1 VAEVKQVRID
11 EIKLIKI
18 DEPAANI
25 RYIGRSSSMR
35 GTEDQPIWQIM
46 RQYRNGDIITSNY
59 AIMGEYKC
67 KWTERESYFTP
78 PAIPDDDNPLD
89 GNISVTGTFTPSGL
103 RNAGRVTEVLLST
116 TEWTA
121 LPPGGPL
128 ADRNAINIQNY
139 SGDEIRLNY
148 SNTIPGFTGIILN
161 DQSERAI
168 DVKGTI
174 QIYAKAQI
182 GGSVIIV
189 DEIS

>member
-1 VAEVKQVRID
+1 MAEVKQVRID

-89 GNISVTGTFTPSGL
+89 GNIAVTGTFTPSGL
-103 RNAGRVTEVLLST
+103 RVAGRVTEVLLST

-121 LPPGGPL
+121 LPPSGAL
-128 ADRNAINIQNY
+128 DNRNAINIQNY
-139 SGDEIRLNY
+139 SGDEVKLNFDPAE
-148 SNTIPGFTGIILN
+148 PGYVGIYLN
-161 DQSERAI
+161 DQSERNYDIKDSIEIFA
-168 DVKGTI
+168 KAKTGGTI
-174 QIYAKAQI
+174 LTIE
-182 GGSVIIV
+182 
-189 DEIS
+189 EIS

>member
-1 VAEVKQVRID
+1 MAEVKQVRID

-168 DVKGTI
+168 DIKPTI

>member
-1 VAEVKQVRID
+1 MAEVKQVRLD

>member
-1 VAEVKQVRID
+1 MAEVKQVRID

-89 GNISVTGTFTPSGL
+89 GNIAVTGTFTPSGL

>member
-1 VAEVKQVRID
+1 MAEVKQVRID

-89 GNISVTGTFTPSGL
+89 GNIAVTGTFTPSGL
-103 RNAGRVTEVLLST
+103 RIAGRVTEVLLST

-168 DVKGTI
+168 DVKDTI
-174 QIYAKAQI
+174 QIYAKARI

>member
-1 VAEVKQVRID
+1 MEVKQVRTD

-25 RYIGRSSSMR
+25 RYIGRAYQFTSSDSDN
-35 GTEDQPIWQIM
+35 EWQIL
-46 RQYRNGDIITSNY
+46 RQYRNGDVIVSTY
-59 AIMGEYKC
+59 AILGSFKA
-67 KWTERESYFTP
+67 KWSERESYFD
-78 PAIPDDDNPLD
+78 PAIPNDAYPLD
-89 GNISVTGTFTPSGL
+89 GTISVTGEFTPSGL

-128 ADRNAINIQNY
+128 TNRNAINIQNY

-148 SNTIPGFTGIILN
+148 SNTVPGFTGIILN
-161 DQSERAI
+161 DQSERNLDI
-168 DVKGTI
+168 KQTI
-174 QIYAKAQI
+174 QIYAKARV

>member
-1 VAEVKQVRID
+1 MAEVKQVRID

-89 GNISVTGTFTPSGL
+89 GNIAVTGTFTPSGL

-168 DVKGTI
+168 DIKPTI

>member
-1 VAEVKQVRID
+1 MAEVKQVRID

-78 PAIPDDDNPLD
+78 PAIPDDSNPLD
-89 GNISVTGTFTPSGL
+89 GNIAVTGTFSPSGL
-103 RNAGRVTEVLLST
+103 RVAGRVTEVLLST
-116 TEWTA
+116 TAWTA

-128 ADRNAINIQNY
+128 NDRNAINIQNY

-148 SNTIPGFTGIILN
+148 SDTIPGFTGIILN

-168 DVKGTI
+168 DIKDTI
-174 QIYAKAQI
+174 QIYAKARV

>member
-78 PAIPDDDNPLD
+78 PAIPDDSNPLD
-89 GNISVTGTFTPSGL
+89 GNIAVTGTFSPSGL
-103 RNAGRVTEVLLST
+103 RVAGRVTEVLLST
-116 TEWTA
+116 TAWTA

-128 ADRNAINIQNY
+128 NDRNAINIQNY

-148 SNTIPGFTGIILN
+148 SDTIPGFTGIILN

-168 DVKGTI
+168 DIKDTI
-174 QIYAKAQI
+174 QIYAKARV

>member
-1 VAEVKQVRID
+1 VAEVKQVRLD

-89 GNISVTGTFTPSGL
+89 GNIAVTGTFTPSGL

>member
-1 VAEVKQVRID
+1 VAEVKQVRLD

>member
-1 VAEVKQVRID
+1 
-11 EIKLIKI
+11 
-18 DEPAANI
+18 
-25 RYIGRSSSMR
+25 MR

-89 GNISVTGTFTPSGL
+89 GNIAVTGTFTPSGL

>member
-1 VAEVKQVRID
+1 MAEVRQVRTD

-35 GTEDQPIWQIM
+35 GSENQPIWQIM
-46 RQYRNGDIITSNY
+46 RQYRDGDIITSTY
-59 AIMGEYKC
+59 AIMGEFKC
-67 KWTERESYFTP
+67 KWSERESYFSAATP
-78 PAIPDDDNPLD
+78 DPNNPLD
-89 GNISVTGTFTPSGL
+89 GNVAVTGTFSPSGL
-103 RNAGRVTEVLLST
+103 RIAGRVTEVLLST

-148 SNTIPGFTGIILN
+148 DNTVAGFSGIILN
-161 DQSERAI
+161 DQSERNLDI
-168 DVKGTI
+168 KQTI
-174 QIYAKAQI
+174 QIYAKARV
-182 GGSVIIV
+182 GGSIIIV

>member
-1 VAEVKQVRID
+1 MEVRQVRTD

-46 RQYRNGDIITSNY
+46 RQYRDGDIITSTY
-59 AIMGEYKC
+59 AIMGEFKC
-67 KWTERESYFTP
+67 KWSERASYFSP
-78 PAIPDDDNPLD
+78 PAIPNDNYPLD
-89 GNISVTGTFTPSGL
+89 GTISVTGEFTPSGL
-103 RNAGRVTEVLLST
+103 RNAGRVTEVLLT
-116 TEWTA
+116 TTDWTA

-128 ADRNAINIQNY
+128 TNRNAINIQNY

-148 SNTIPGFTGIILN
+148 SSTIPGFTGIILN

-168 DVKGTI
+168 DVKDTI
-174 QIYAKAQI
+174 QIFAKARI
-182 GGSVIIV
+182 GGSIIIV

>member
-1 VAEVKQVRID
+1 MAEVKQVRID

-89 GNISVTGTFTPSGL
+89 GNIAVTGTFTPSGL
-103 RNAGRVTEVLLST
+103 RIAGRVTEVLLST

-128 ADRNAINIQNY
+128 SDRNAINIQNY

-168 DVKGTI
+168 DVKDTI
-174 QIYAKAQI
+174 QIYAKARI
-182 GGSVIIV
+182 GGSIIIV

>member
-1 VAEVKQVRID
+1 MEVRQVRTD

-25 RYIGRSSSMR
+25 RYIGRSSSLR
-35 GTEDQPIWQIM
+35 GTTAEPIWQIL
-46 RQYRNGDIITSNY
+46 RQYRNGDIITSTY
-59 AIMGEYKC
+59 ALMGEFKGV
-67 KWTERESYFTP
+67 WDNRTSYFDT
-78 PAIPDDDNPLD
+78 AIPDDNNPLD
-89 GNISVTGTFTPSGL
+89 GNIAVTGTFSPSGL
-103 RNAGRVTEVLLST
+103 RVAGRVTEVLLST

-128 ADRNAINIQNY
+128 DNRNAINIQNY

-148 SNTIPGFTGIILN
+148 DPTVAGFKGIILN
-161 DQSERAI
+161 DQSERALDI
-168 DVKGTI
+168 KDTI
-174 QIYAKAQI
+174 QLFAKAKT

>member
-1 VAEVKQVRID
+1 MAEVKQVRID

-89 GNISVTGTFTPSGL
+89 GNIAVTGTFTPSGL
-103 RNAGRVTEVLLST
+103 RIAGRVTEVLLST

-128 ADRNAINIQNY
+128 NDRNAINIQNY

-168 DVKGTI
+168 DVKDTI
-174 QIYAKAQI
+174 QIYAKARI
-182 GGSVIIV
+182 GGSIIIV